1 MATKIRE
8 LVERLSIDQLRP
20 LVSKQLLELIS
31 LVDPRLVESNEIRG
45 VLLRDDYGRSLL
57 DETRGWK
64 TIVDVMSQ
72 DDAKMLCSRL
82 GLDGTHPYR
91 VLGEFDLKSA
101 NAEHKQLVYEFFGIE
116 IQRPIA
122 VNETLKLALIKPEYQ
137 LFDHQRKPA
146 SEAYRALMANPST
159 CILHIPTGGG
169 KTRSAM
175 VIICRWMI
183 NNPGRSVVW
192 LAASEELL
200 DQAATEFEKAW
211 KFLGDR
217 PITLKRYWGKNKLE
231 DSNFADTLVV
241 AGLQKLSSTLN
252 RSPFELISLMQSVSL
267 VVFDEAHQA
276 VAPTYRALV
285 DSLRRDGELVPLLG
299 LTATPG
305 RSWDDEIEDE
315 RLASFFNHKKVSIEV
330 EGYDSAVDYLVQQGY
345 LAKANYIDIEFKADV
360 QSAKSQTDTDD
371 FSESVLKQL
380 GEDQKRNF
388 ELVKA
393 AKALSRKH
401 SRILLFAPSVYSSRL
416 IANVLS
422 ALGLNASAIDGETD
436 EITRNQLIMRFRN
449 NAVQPMILCN
459 YGVLT
464 TGFDAPRTSCVIIGR
479 PTRSVVLY
487 SQMVGRGIR
496 GSKVGGN
503 VEADIV
509 TVVDTSLQGFGS
521 VVEGFNFWNNKWW
534 D

>member
-1 MATKIRE
+1 MAIKIRE

-20 LVSKQLLELIS
+20 LVSKQMLELIS

-57 DETRGWK
+57 DEALGWK
-64 TIVDVMSQ
+64 TIVDVLAQ
-72 DDAKMLCSRL
+72 DDAKLLCSKL
-82 GLDGTHPYR
+82 GLNGSQPYR
-91 VLGEFDLKSA
+91 ALDEFDLKNASA
-101 NAEHKQLVYEFFGIE
+101 ERKQLVYEFFGIE
-116 IQRPIA
+116 IRRPIA

-169 KTRSAM
+169 KTRTAM

-183 NNPGRSVVW
+183 NNPGRSIVW
-192 LAASEELL
+192 LAASDELL
-200 DQAATEFEKAW
+200 DQAANEFEKAW
-211 KFLGDR
+211 KYLGDR
-217 PITLKRYWGKNKLE
+217 PITLKRYWGDNRLG

-252 RSPFELISLMQSVSL
+252 RNPFELTSLIQSVSL

-276 VAPTYRALV
+276 IAPTYRVLV
-285 DSLRRDGELVPLLG
+285 DSLRRNGELVPLLG

-305 RSWDDEIEDE
+305 RSWDDDIEDE
-315 RLASFFNHKKVSIEV
+315 RLASFFNYKKVSIEV
-330 EGYDSAVDYLVQQGY
+330 EGHASAVDYLVQKGY
-345 LAKANYIDIEFKADV
+345 LAKAKYIDIEFKAD
-360 QSAKSQTDTDD
+360 AKSAISQVGSDD

-393 AKALSRKH
+393 AKALSLKH
-401 SRILLFAPSVYSSRL
+401 SRILLFAPSVYSSHL
-416 IANVLS
+416 IANVLCT
-422 ALGLNASAIDGETD
+422 LGLDAAAIDGDTN
-436 EITRNQLIMRFRN
+436 EIIRNQHIMRFRN
-449 NAVQPMILCN
+449 NAAHPMILCN

-479 PTRSVVLY
+479 PTKSVVLY

-503 VEADIV
+503 VDADIV
-509 TVVDTSLQGFGS
+509 TVVDTSLRGFGS

-534 D
+534 G